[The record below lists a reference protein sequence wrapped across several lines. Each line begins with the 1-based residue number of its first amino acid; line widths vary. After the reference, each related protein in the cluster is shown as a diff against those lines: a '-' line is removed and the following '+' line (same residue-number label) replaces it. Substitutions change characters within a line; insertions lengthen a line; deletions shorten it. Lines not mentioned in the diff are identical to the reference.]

1 MILMFKRFLINSVI
15 FYCFLFSS
23 DFEILLENSRQI
35 IFENENSQLSFDFF
49 FEDKSNNYISQSD
62 SCLLIINPFKQKF
75 QIEIFNSIIYFD
87 ESIFLQFDYINQKLF
102 KYDKDPILFNLFQ
115 SDLLNEDHYNFKSY
129 KYNEKSKSYQKKYKN
144 GKLKFEYSNSNWNLI
159 FNDSSKEVRLK
170 NISFNKSNE
179 ELFFNIQKDSIINN
193 KKNNFYNFGSQ

>member
-1 MILMFKRFLINSVI
+1 MFKRFLINTAI

-102 KYDKDPILFNLFQ
+102 KYDKDPILFNLIQ

-159 FNDSSKEVRLK
+159 FNDNSREVRLK

-179 ELFFNIQKDSIINN
+179 ELFFNIQKDSILIN